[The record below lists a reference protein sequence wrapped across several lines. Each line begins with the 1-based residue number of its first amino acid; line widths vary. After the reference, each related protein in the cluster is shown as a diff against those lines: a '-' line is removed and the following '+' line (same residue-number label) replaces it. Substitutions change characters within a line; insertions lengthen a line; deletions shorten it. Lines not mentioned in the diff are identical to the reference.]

1 MRAFA
6 VSSALALS
14 ALAWARVLPA
24 EQSHIEVLAVVTGV
38 WSVWFLS
45 RNDPFGWWIGLVS
58 VAGFAV
64 VFFEVRLYAEVGIQ
78 LFYFVTSLQ
87 AIYIW
92 LRGGS
97 DRSPRPIS
105 HVPRKVLLS
114 TFPVALIATVALRW
128 LLIEINGAAPGWD
141 AISTV
146 MSLTAHIYLM
156 WRYVE
161 SWWVWIAVDVIYV
174 PLYASRGLELT
185 SFLYAGFLVMSI
197 FGLRRFQREARERE
211 LPELAAA

>member
-1 MRAFA
+1 MF
-6 VSSALALS
+6 ALS
-14 ALAWARVLPA
+14 ALAWADVLPG
-24 EQSHIEVLAVVTGV
+24 EQSHIEALAVVTGV

-58 VAGFAV
+58 VTGFAV
-64 VFFEVRLYAEVGIQ
+64 VFFQVSLYAEVGIQ
-78 LFYFVTSLQ
+78 VFYLVSSLQ

-92 LRGGS
+92 LRGGA

-105 HVPRKVLLS
+105 HAPRKVLLS
-114 TFPVALIATVALRW
+114 TLPAAVIATVALRW

-161 SWWVWIAVDVIYV
+161 SWWIWIAVDVIYV

-185 SFLYAGFLVMSI
+185 SFLYAGFLVLSI
-197 FGLRRFQREARERE
+197 LGLRRFRGEAEERE
-211 LPELAAA
+211 VARFAAA